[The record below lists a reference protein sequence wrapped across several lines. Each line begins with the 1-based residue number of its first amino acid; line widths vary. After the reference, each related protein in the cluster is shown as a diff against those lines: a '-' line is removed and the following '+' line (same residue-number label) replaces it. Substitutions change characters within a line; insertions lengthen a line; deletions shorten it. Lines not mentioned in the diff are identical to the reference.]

1 MIDIRNTFKSFNDKR
16 VLIVG
21 DIMIDAYIFGE
32 VHRISPEAPVPV
44 LNVNEREYR
53 LGGAGNVA
61 KNIRSLGATPIMCSV
76 IGNDENAIILR
87 SLLTKKNKISDKY
100 VINAERITTCKT
112 RTISQYQQLLR
123 IDSEDTTPLD
133 DNMSRKFAQIV
144 KNAIDAE
151 KPDVIIFEDYDKGV
165 LTPLSINEISW
176 YAQEKN
182 IPTTVDPKH
191 RNFGEYKGVTLF
203 KPNFKEFMQGTN
215 NTVSKTNITDT
226 LRLAKEFRIEKEI
239 ENLLITLSEY
249 GVLIVNEKRD
259 YHIPAEKRDIS
270 DVSGAGDT
278 VISTISLCIACGMPI
293 NIATQIANIAGGLV
307 CEKIGVV
314 SIDKQELLEE
324 CERILVNE

>member
-1 MIDIRNTFKSFNDKR
+1 MINLKDTFKSFTDKK

-32 VHRISPEAPVPV
+32 VHRISPEAPVPI
-44 LNVNEREYR
+44 LNVKEREYR

-61 KNIRSLGATPIMCSV
+61 KNIRSLGAIPIMCSV

-100 VINAERITTCKT
+100 VINSERITTSKI

-123 IDSEDTTPLD
+123 IDSEDTTPLN
-133 DNMSRKFAQIV
+133 DNLSRKFAQVI
-144 KNAIDAE
+144 KKAIDSE

-165 LTPLSINEISW
+165 LTPILINEISW
-176 YAQEKN
+176 YANEKG

-191 RNFGEYKGVTLF
+191 RNFLGYKNITLF
-203 KPNFKEFMQGTN
+203 KPNFKEFLVGINAKVNKKDIEQ
-215 NTVSKTNITDT
+215 T
-226 LRLAKEFRIEKEI
+226 LQLAKEFRSKQNI

-249 GVLIVNEKRD
+249 GVLIVNEKSD
-259 YHIPAEKRDIS
+259 FHIPAEKRDIS

-278 VISTISLCIACGMPI
+278 VISTISLCLACDIPI

-324 CERILVNE
+324 CERIINN